1 MKTVIF
7 KGEDKSIDNII
18 KENRHRILYRGIS
31 IIDSDDDGD
40 DNDSDDRL
48 SREAQIVNDDKEE
61 GAKRVR
67 RTKAQIEAD
76 KQK

>member
-40 DNDSDDRL
+40 DRL
-48 SREAQIVNDDKEE
+48 IREAQIVNDDKEE